1 MLNNWD
7 KWGDKAIRKDNLQI
21 GSYYGGICRNARIAR
36 WDGQKFIHWREKFG
50 KTFLEDIEYW
60 DINGHFD
67 GFIPLFKIGLELP
80 APIDIEK
87 YNKPKEPIK
96 FILNGTLA
104 FLEFGDV
111 SITYERICQLANLN
125 PDYNPSI
132 TVAYANNELPDRCV
146 KHNEYVTLTKGC
158 VINACYTGNS

>member
-7 KWGDKAIRKDNLQI
+7 KWGDKAIRKDNLHI

-36 WDGQKFIHWREKFG
+36 WDGQKFIYWREKFG

-60 DINGHFD
+60 DIDGHFD
-67 GFIPLFKIGLELP
+67 GFIPLFEIGLKLP
-80 APIDIEK
+80 APIDIEE
-87 YNKPKEPIK
+87 YNKSKEPIK
-96 FILNGTLA
+96 FILNGTLT
-104 FLEFGDV
+104 FLEFDGV

-125 PDYNPSI
+125 PGNNPSI
-132 TVAYANNELPDRCV
+132 TVAYANNEFPDRCV

-158 VINACYTGNS
+158 VINAYYTGNS